1 MNGLD
6 RYTYVMSYYIDENT
20 AAKELF
26 EHHQE
31 NLEKYTEHLHELS
44 ESPLDRID
52 RTNVINYTRCTDRF
66 CKSLLQSVKDGLGVM
81 LGGSADAA
89 KA

>member
-1 MNGLD
+1 
-6 RYTYVMSYYIDENT
+6 MSYYIEEKT
-20 AAKELF
+20 PAKELF

-44 ESPLDRID
+44 ESSLDRID

-66 CKSLLQSVKDGLGVM
+66 CKSLLQSVKDGLGNIP
-81 LGGSADAA
+81 GGAADAA

>member
-1 MNGLD
+1 MP
-6 RYTYVMSYYIDENT
+6 RYTYVLSYYIEEKT
-20 AAKELF
+20 PAKELF

-31 NLEKYTEHLHELS
+31 NLEKYTERLHELS

-52 RTNVINYTRCTDRF
+52 RTNVINFTRCTDRF
-66 CKSLLQSVKDGLGVM
+66 CKSLLQSVKDGLGV
-81 LGGSADAA
+81 LPGAEDES

>member
-1 MNGLD
+1 MEEK
-6 RYTYVMSYYIDENT
+6 TS
-20 AAKELF
+20 AKELF

-44 ESPLDRID
+44 ELPLDRIN
-52 RTNVINYTRCTDRF
+52 RTDVINFTRCTDRF
-66 CKSLLQSVKDGLGVM
+66 CKSLLQSVKDGLGNN
-81 LGGSADAA
+81 ADTDGV